1 VASILSLYQ
10 VSKRLGCSVA
20 EARALVAAHRFPNAY
35 MDRDGKWRVS
45 IADVET
51 YQAWNRRKR
60 ERGPGIERSVFA

>member
-1 VASILSLYQ
+1 
-10 VSKRLGCSVA
+10 VA

-60 ERGPGIERSVFA
+60 ERGQGIGRSVFA